1 MEHRPLMGMLRAEEI
16 EPQRSPGVDAL
27 EDRGEQLLFG
37 GEMHAQLVGEGIDDA
52 NQLGMMREELAV
64 AAGEDVRRGLADLD
78 DRLAQLF
85 VLREQ
90 HRSTLQMSHGAIRCR
105 KRARGYGANTQLRKV
120 VRRPSRIAL
129 QQRR

>member
-64 AAGEDVRRGLADLD
+64 AAGETFAAASPTSTIDS
-78 DRLAQLF
+78 
-85 VLREQ
+85 
-90 HRSTLQMSHGAIRCR
+90 RSCLCCAS
-105 KRARGYGANTQLRKV
+105 
-120 VRRPSRIAL
+120 SIAL
-129 QQRR
+129 RSRCLMGQSAAGSAPAITGRTR